1 MEQLLNE
8 IRISYIDAGINENL
22 GKIPD
27 GQSNVAYSMHYTQ
40 SEDYFIDLPVSI
52 IIPQLPIHHDIH
64 REAPDAPYIRAL
76 GDVISQLI
84 KLLPD
89 CFAGLTYFF
98 DPAEILRP
106 CFYHLYRI
114 ENDIYLY
121 MLRLDLSVHPLEIEV
136 LQRGSND
143 ITPAYSTKR
152 LYFESEII
160 PLEAVIWDSG
170 RVKAF
175 TLKQIISQTWIGET
189 GKGYRVRGIWMDT
202 DLSKYFSRLFLAQEK
217 RLYPFYPLFCK
228 YRTLCLSA
236 PVLSGDNRKKML
248 PVLHHA
254 INLLLPE
261 MGIIQESLRT
271 SKFSEEMKE
280 FLAMQKKIPESW
292 KQQLNRFSM
301 KSYLNAQEQK
311 EYALSYDTN

>member
-8 IRISYIDAGINENL
+8 IRISYIDAGINELL
-22 GKIPD
+22 GKIPE
-27 GQSNVAYSMHYTQ
+27 GQGNVAYSMHYTQ
-40 SEDYFIDLPVSI
+40 SEDYFIDIPESVVV
-52 IIPQLPIHHDIH
+52 PQLPIHHDIH
-64 REAPDAPYIRAL
+64 RLVPDAPYIRAL
-76 GDVISQLI
+76 NDVIKQLV

-121 MLRLDLSVHPLEIEV
+121 LLRLDLSPHPLEIDI
-136 LQRGSND
+136 LQPGTND
-143 ITPAYSTKR
+143 ITPAYSAKR
-152 LYFESEII
+152 LYFESEIV

-189 GKGYRVRGIWMDT
+189 GKGYRVRGIWMDS
-202 DLSKYFSRLFLAQEK
+202 DLSKYFSRLFLAPGK

-228 YRTLCLSA
+228 YRT
-236 PVLSGDNRKKML
+236 RKKML

-254 INLLLPE
+254 MNLLLPE
-261 MGIIQESLRT
+261 VGVIQESLRAA
-271 SKFSEEMKE
+271 KFSEDMPE
-280 FLAMQKKIPESW
+280 FLALQKKIPESW
-292 KQQLNRFSM
+292 KQPLAKFSM
-301 KSYLNAQEQK
+301 DSYLNEHEQK
-311 EYALSYDTN
+311 EYALRYDTN